1 MDSFSDR
8 AMKKDY
14 FFSNRD
20 LAKLFIPLIIEQG
33 LEFLVGLIASIIVSR
48 VGEAAVSGVSLVEFL
63 MALFIS
69 IFAAF
74 ATGGGIVA
82 GQYLGDRDSK
92 NANKAVN
99 QLVKFTSY
107 FSLAITLLIFA
118 IKPFIL
124 SHLFGAITPE
134 VHAQAD
140 RYFNIVALSTPFIA
154 LYNSG
159 AAIFRT
165 LNKSRLPMNIML
177 VMNGLNIV
185 MGVSLIYG
193 CGWGV
198 EGVAV
203 PILFSRVGAMFLIL
217 WFAHHIKSDLTL
229 GNFLKE
235 KVDWQMI
242 KKVLGIGL
250 PFGFENGMF
259 FLGRLIVLSV
269 VSLFGTAAIAANS
282 VGGTIIMFQGLPGIS
297 IVLGLAVI
305 ISKCVGAGD
314 YEQAE
319 FYKRKVSRI
328 IHAAN
333 TLFSVIVVALMPFLM
348 MIYDLSD
355 QATHYVWII
364 VLAHGILVSIFWN
377 SGYVLPVVF
386 RSAGDANFP
395 MVIGIASMLLVRV
408 VCAYF
413 LSVNFGMGML
423 GTWVAMFLDWIV
435 KGIIYEI
442 RYRKGIWKNYK
453 LV

>member
-33 LEFLVGLIASIIVSR
+33 LEFLVGLIASIMVSR

-193 CGWGV
+193 CG
-198 EGVAV
+198 
-203 PILFSRVGAMFLIL
+203 
-217 WFAHHIKSDLTL
+217 
-229 GNFLKE
+229 
-235 KVDWQMI
+235 
-242 KKVLGIGL
+242 
-250 PFGFENGMF
+250 
-259 FLGRLIVLSV
+259 
-269 VSLFGTAAIAANS
+269 
-282 VGGTIIMFQGLPGIS
+282 
-297 IVLGLAVI
+297 
-305 ISKCVGAGD
+305 
-314 YEQAE
+314 
-319 FYKRKVSRI
+319 
-328 IHAAN
+328 
-333 TLFSVIVVALMPFLM
+333 
-348 MIYDLSD
+348 
-355 QATHYVWII
+355 
-364 VLAHGILVSIFWN
+364 
-377 SGYVLPVVF
+377 
-386 RSAGDANFP
+386 
-395 MVIGIASMLLVRV
+395 
-408 VCAYF
+408 
-413 LSVNFGMGML
+413 
-423 GTWVAMFLDWIV
+423 
-435 KGIIYEI
+435 
-442 RYRKGIWKNYK
+442 
-453 LV
+453 

>member
-1 MDSFSDR
+1 MV
-8 AMKKDY
+8 A
-14 FFSNRD
+14 
-20 LAKLFIPLIIEQG
+20 
-33 LEFLVGLIASIIVSR
+33 VG
-48 VGEAAVSGVSLVEFL
+48 
-63 MALFIS
+63 
-69 IFAAF
+69 AF
-74 ATGGGIVA
+74 
-82 GQYLGDRDSK
+82 
-92 NANKAVN
+92 
-99 QLVKFTSY
+99 
-107 FSLAITLLIFA
+107 
-118 IKPFIL
+118 
-124 SHLFGAITPE
+124 
-134 VHAQAD
+134 
-140 RYFNIVALSTPFIA
+140 
-154 LYNSG
+154 
-159 AAIFRT
+159 
-165 LNKSRLPMNIML
+165 
-177 VMNGLNIV
+177 
-185 MGVSLIYG
+185 
-193 CGWGV
+193 

-395 MVIGIASMLLVRV
+395 MVIGIASML
-408 VCAYF
+408 
-413 LSVNFGMGML
+413 
-423 GTWVAMFLDWIV
+423 
-435 KGIIYEI
+435 
-442 RYRKGIWKNYK
+442 
-453 LV
+453 

>member
-1 MDSFSDR
+1 
-8 AMKKDY
+8 
-14 FFSNRD
+14 
-20 LAKLFIPLIIEQG
+20 
-33 LEFLVGLIASIIVSR
+33 
-48 VGEAAVSGVSLVEFL
+48 
-63 MALFIS
+63 
-69 IFAAF
+69 
-74 ATGGGIVA
+74 
-82 GQYLGDRDSK
+82 
-92 NANKAVN
+92 
-99 QLVKFTSY
+99 
-107 FSLAITLLIFA
+107 
-118 IKPFIL
+118 
-124 SHLFGAITPE
+124 
-134 VHAQAD
+134 
-140 RYFNIVALSTPFIA
+140 
-154 LYNSG
+154 
-159 AAIFRT
+159 
-165 LNKSRLPMNIML
+165 
-177 VMNGLNIV
+177 

-305 ISKCVGAGD
+305 MSKCVGAGD

-442 RYRKGIWKNYK
+442 RYRKGTWKNYK

>member
-33 LEFLVGLIASIIVSR
+33 LEFLVGLIASIMVSR
-48 VGEAAVSGVSLVEFL
+48 VGEAAVSGVALVEFL

-282 VGGTIIMFQGLPGIS
+282 VGGTIIMF
-297 IVLGLAVI
+297 
-305 ISKCVGAGD
+305 
-314 YEQAE
+314 
-319 FYKRKVSRI
+319 
-328 IHAAN
+328 
-333 TLFSVIVVALMPFLM
+333 
-348 MIYDLSD
+348 
-355 QATHYVWII
+355 
-364 VLAHGILVSIFWN
+364 
-377 SGYVLPVVF
+377 
-386 RSAGDANFP
+386 
-395 MVIGIASMLLVRV
+395 
-408 VCAYF
+408 
-413 LSVNFGMGML
+413 
-423 GTWVAMFLDWIV
+423 
-435 KGIIYEI
+435 
-442 RYRKGIWKNYK
+442 
-453 LV
+453 

>member
-1 MDSFSDR
+1 MESDVV
-8 AMKKDY
+8 ATQQKTY
-14 FFSNRD
+14 FFGNRD
-20 LAKLFIPLIIEQG
+20 LANLFIPLIIEQG
-33 LEFLVGLIASIIVSR
+33 LEYLVGLIASILVSR
-48 VGEAAVSGVSLVEFL
+48 AGEAAVSGVSLVEFL

-82 GQYLGDRDSK
+82 GQYLGDRDGE

-99 QLVKFTSY
+99 QLAKFTLI
-107 FSLAITLLIFA
+107 FSIVITIFIFA
-118 IKPFIL
+118 IKPLIL
-124 SHLFGAITPE
+124 NHLFGSITPA
-134 VHAQAD
+134 VHAQAN

-154 LYNSG
+154 MYNCG

-177 VMNGLNIV
+177 VMNGLNIL
-185 MGVSLIYG
+185 MGISLIYG
-193 CGWGV
+193 LGWGV

-203 PILFSRVGAMFLIL
+203 PILLSRVGAMVLVL
-217 WFAHHIKSDLTL
+217 WFAHHLTSELTL
-229 GNFLKE
+229 GNFLRE

-259 FLGRLIVLSV
+259 FLGRLIVLSI

-282 VGGTIIMFQGLPGIS
+282 VGGTIIMFQALPGIS

-319 FYKRKVSRI
+319 YYKRKVSRI
-328 IHAAN
+328 IHLAN
-333 TLFSVIVVALMPFLM
+333 GAISLL
-348 MIYDLSD
+348 
-355 QATHYVWII
+355 II

-386 RSAGDANFP
+386 RSAGDAKFP
-395 MVIGIASMLLVRV
+395 MVVSTLSMLLARV
-408 VCAYF
+408 VFAYIF
-413 LSVNFGMGML
+413 SVTLGMGML
-423 GTWVAMFLDWIV
+423 GTWAAMFLDWFI

-442 RYRKGIWKNYK
+442 RYRKGTWKNYK

>member
-118 IKPFIL
+118 IKTFIL
-124 SHLFGAITPE
+124 SH
-134 VHAQAD
+134 
-140 RYFNIVALSTPFIA
+140 
-154 LYNSG
+154 
-159 AAIFRT
+159 
-165 LNKSRLPMNIML
+165 
-177 VMNGLNIV
+177 
-185 MGVSLIYG
+185 
-193 CGWGV
+193 
-198 EGVAV
+198 
-203 PILFSRVGAMFLIL
+203 
-217 WFAHHIKSDLTL
+217 
-229 GNFLKE
+229 
-235 KVDWQMI
+235 
-242 KKVLGIGL
+242 
-250 PFGFENGMF
+250 
-259 FLGRLIVLSV
+259 
-269 VSLFGTAAIAANS
+269 LFGTAAIAANS

-423 GTWVAMFLDWIV
+423 GTWVVMFLDWIV

-442 RYRKGIWKNYK
+442 RYRKGTWKNYK